1 MLQCIYL
8 YSVPNNLVSLTGMMG
23 CFLDILVSWKAN
35 FWENLLSKLKK
46 KKRAM
51 CFFVF
56 YFHNEVF
63 LLSHS
68 PS

>member
-46 KKRAM
+46 KKGNVFF
-51 CFFVF
+51 CFLF
-56 YFHNEVF
+56 
-63 LLSHS
+63 S
-68 PS
+68 